1 MTVYTGL
8 QYNDTSAS
16 TLAGIVQDVYF
27 LTKSNSQA
35 IAAGD
40 LLRII
45 NKYYAQLQEAVK
57 AVNENFYLAVA
68 TSDLVI
74 GDGSYTYPDGTG
86 TGTAPAYEKVK
97 SIWAAFN
104 PATPATPLA
113 NEFERVNIIDNNQVE
128 DPSYEFTMPT
138 AVDMGTYFILHPLVT
153 DATKYPVTGGVKI
166 YYIAT
171 QDKLVNDTDVPKI
184 FPSFHDAISQGAA
197 IDVAGRLGNDVLKK
211 DSIALFK
218 KRLEDIKAYASGRI
232 ADEIGMV
239 EGQEGSGGWGYE
251 FGQNNMS

>member
-1 MTVYTGL
+1 MSVYTGL
-8 QYNDTSAS
+8 QYNDTSS
-16 TLAGIVQDVYF
+16 TTLAGLKQDVYF
-27 LTKSNSQA
+27 LTKTNSQA
-35 IAAGD
+35 ILDGD
-40 LLRII
+40 LLRIL

-68 TSDLVI
+68 TSNLVI
-74 GDGSYTYPDGTG
+74 GDGTYTYPDG

-104 PATPATPLA
+104 PATPATPLT

-128 DPSYEFTMPT
+128 DPSYEFTHPT

-153 DATKYPVTGGVKI
+153 DATIYPVTGGVKI

-184 FPSFHDAISQGAA
+184 FPSFHDAISQGAS
-197 IDVAGRLGNDVLKK
+197 IDVAERLGNLQLKK
-211 DSIALFK
+211 DSIALFA
-218 KRLEDIKAYASGRI
+218 KRLADIKAYASGRI
-232 ADEIGMV
+232 ADEIGLV
-239 EGQEGSGGWGYE
+239 EGQESAGGWEYD
-251 FGQNNMS
+251 FGQTNMS